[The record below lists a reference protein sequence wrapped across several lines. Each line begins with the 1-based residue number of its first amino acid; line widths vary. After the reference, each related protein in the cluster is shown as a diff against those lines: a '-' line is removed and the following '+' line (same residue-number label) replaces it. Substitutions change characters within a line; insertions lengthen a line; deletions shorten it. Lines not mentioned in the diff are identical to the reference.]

1 MRRDH
6 LANLDDETWLTDRQ
20 IRELNGN
27 QSGMALWRWRHSW
40 RVEFPP
46 PDAVIGGR
54 NYTRLG
60 TFRAWRDRRLAAD
73 AAARA
78 AQAAEAEAVD

>member
-1 MRRDH
+1 MVRRDH

-20 IRELNGN
+20 IRELNGS
-27 QSGMALWRWRHSW
+27 QSGMALWRWRHS
-40 RVEFPP
+40 RQVAFPM

-60 TFRAWRDRRLAAD
+60 TFRAWRDRRLVAE

-78 AQAAEAEAVD
+78 AETADATD

>member
-20 IRELNGN
+20 IRDLNGK
-27 QSGMALWRWRHSW
+27 QSGMALWRWRHSG
-40 RVEFPP
+40 VGFPP

-60 TFRAWRDRRLAAD
+60 TFRAWRDRRLAAE

-78 AQAAEAEAVD
+78 AQAAEAEAAD